1 MERKQ
6 RINDQWFF
14 SDTYEKGR
22 ERETELSRFEAVQ
35 LPHNTVRLPYQ
46 YFDEKRY
53 QKETCYFRK
62 LQLNPSVRNMIR
74 FEGVMAVAHVYLNG
88 EYLMT
93 HKGGYTPFEVEL
105 SPLQEENMVAV
116 VVDSS
121 ERADVPPFGAAIDY
135 LTYGGIYRDVFLI
148 ERQGMFIEEPFFITR
163 NLHANTYQ
171 PQLQFQLET
180 AGDLRVRLT
189 GEDVQIDVDHVGV
202 LGSNTVAFPEMTVA
216 EWSPECPHLYE
227 LTIFEGTEVILYQTK
242 VGFRRA
248 EFTKDGFYLNGEPY
262 PIIGLNRHQDYPY
275 VGYAMPEEWQ
285 VEDVRVLKEELGL
298 NMVRTSHYPQSP
310 AFMAAC
316 DEQGLLVF
324 EEIPGWQHIGDEEWQ
339 AVLLQNIEEMV
350 LRDRNHP
357 SIVLWGVRVNESD
370 DHHDLYTKTN
380 ALCRRLDPTRQTG
393 GVRYLEKSEFL
404 EDVYTMNDFS
414 YDGGDT
420 ARLKQEI
427 EVATYDNVQVER
439 RGLRTVEQVAGEN
452 VPYLVTEYA
461 GHMYPTKRF
470 DQEERLIEHA
480 MRHAVVL
487 NAAYENPHISGAVGW
502 CAFDYHTHENF
513 GSGDRICYHGVMD
526 NFRVSK
532 FAASVYASQQD
543 PKQRPVMVP
552 LTNWTRGDRNMAQ
565 SVPIY
570 VFTNCDK
577 IEVCYNGQSRGFYT
591 REEGGKFAHLPYP
604 PIVLKEFNFLWGEP
618 FGPLEIIGYL
628 EEEVVATK
636 SYTNEPVIHDLEMTL
651 SHHTLIQSDR
661 WAAAKLTM
669 KVVDQK
675 GNLLPFLM
683 GSVRIENHGG
693 EVLGGNEVPLI
704 GGSAVCWIRTLPE
717 EMDEINITARYGSF
731 EKHGIIHVIEQASN
745 MTEK

>member
-14 SDTYEKGR
+14 SENYRPNLEK
-22 ERETELSRFEAVQ
+22 ETALTDFEAVQ
-35 LPHNTVRLPYQ
+35 LPHNTVALPYQ
-46 YFDEKRY
+46 YFDEKSY
-53 QKETCYFRK
+53 QKKTCYFRK
-62 LQLNPSVRNMIR
+62 LHLNPSVRNFVR
-74 FEGVMAVAHVYLNG
+74 FEGVMAVAEVYLNG
-88 EYLMT
+88 EHLLT

-105 SPLQEENMVAV
+105 PDVHPDSLLAV

-121 ERADVPPFGAAIDY
+121 EREDVPPFGGAIDY

-148 ERQGMFIEEPFFITR
+148 ERRGTFIEEPFFAIENIESTTYR
-163 NLHANTYQ
+163 AKLHFQTEVPGNLQ
-171 PQLQFQLET
+171 IL
-180 AGDLRVRLT
+180 LT
-189 GEDVQIDVDHVGV
+189 GEDLAIEGTYQALSGE
-202 LGSNTVAFPEMTVA
+202 NTFEFPEMTVT
-216 EWSPECPHLYE
+216 EWSPENPTLYE
-227 LTIFEGTEVILYQTK
+227 LTILEEEDLLYHEK

-248 EFTKDGFYLNGEPY
+248 EFTSEGFYLNGENY

-285 VEDVRVLKEELGL
+285 VEDVRILKHELGL

-310 AFMAAC
+310 AFIAAC
-316 DEQGLLVF
+316 DELGLLVF
-324 EEIPGWQHIGDEEWQ
+324 EEIPGWQHIGEGEWHE
-339 AVLLQNIEEMV
+339 VLLQNVAEMV

-370 DHHDLYTKTN
+370 DHHALYTQTN
-380 ALCRRLDPTRQTG
+380 ELCRKLDPTRQTG

-420 ARLKQEI
+420 IRLKREI

-439 RGLRTVEQVAGEN
+439 KGLRTVEQVVGEK

-480 MRHAVVL
+480 MRHAVVV
-487 NAAYENPHISGAVGW
+487 NAAYENPNISGAVGW

-513 GSGDRICYHGVMD
+513 GSGDRLCYHGVMD

-543 PKQRPVMVP
+543 PKQNPVMVP

-570 VFTNCDK
+570 VFTNCDE
-577 IEVCYNGQSRGFYT
+577 IEVRYNGKSRGFYQ
-591 REEGGKFAHLPYP
+591 READGQFNHLPYP

-618 FGPLEIIGYL
+618 FGPLDVIGYL
-628 EEEVVATK
+628 DGEVVAVK
-636 SYTNEPVIHDLEMTL
+636 EYTNEPVLTDLVVEA
-651 SHHTLIQSDR
+651 SHEVLVPSDR
-661 WAAAKLTM
+661 WAATKITM
-669 KVVDQK
+669 RVVDQK

-683 GSVRIENHGG
+683 GSVRLENEGG
-693 EVLGGNEVPLI
+693 EVIGGNEVPLI
-704 GGSAVCWIRTLPE
+704 GGSAVCWVRTLP
-717 EMDEINITARYGSF
+717 DTNEIKLTAKYGTF
-731 EKHGIIHVIEQASN
+731 EKTRLIKV
-745 MTEK
+745 EKA